1 MIVDYEYKY
10 GQLIISHVDDNKQ
23 IKLRYYKWP
32 NPSKYIITDDSD
44 HQRDGKYVTWDGK
57 SVKKVPTK
65 NPNRYSVY
73 DFIDELPQSEQDI
86 LFKYNEPE
94 IFFVDIENEIIDKK
108 PAPHLAESAI
118 LSISIVHKDRVMVMA
133 TDDLSADKIKSIEK
147 DINTYFA
154 KFGVRYIF
162 QFFRYKN
169 EYEMILNFFTKL
181 VPKMP
186 VITGWNFN
194 EYDWVFLVNR
204 ARKLG
209 IDPSI
214 SSVTGRLTEPY
225 NPENRK
231 KQYCELPSH
240 RIIVDYM
247 ELFKKWDTSIRVKE
261 SIGLDFVSDNV
272 LGVKKVNYEGNL
284 KTLYQ
289 TDYTKFIFYNAVDS
303 ILVQKIHE
311 KMKLVDI
318 LYGISTLSR
327 VKIQDSYNTLPVTEG
342 ILRRKLKR
350 EKNVILC
357 RLDRDQ
363 RDVSDEGVSGGYV
376 KEPVKGM
383 SQWTTCYDFASLY
396 PTCMRMF
403 NISVDSYKGIIS
415 QDKTYVLFHNKK
427 IDLEPT
433 DIILLNGAVFRNET
447 GVVNQVMTDIY
458 GDRKKYKKLMQKDD
472 MSIDELEREEAELVK
487 ELSGDIY

>member
-1 MIVDYEYKY
+1 MLVDWEYKY
-10 GQLIISHVDDNKQ
+10 GQLILSHVADNKQ

-32 NPSKYIITDDSD
+32 NPTKYIITDDND
-44 HQRDGKYVTWDGK
+44 HQKDGRYVTWNGN
-57 SVKKVPTK
+57 SVKKIVTK

-73 DFIDELPQSEQDI
+73 DFIDELPQEEQDI
-86 LFKYNEPE
+86 IFKYNEPE
-94 IFFVDIENEIIDKK
+94 IFFVDIENQIIDKK

-133 TDDLSADKIKSIEK
+133 TSDLDKEQIDSIGN
-147 DINTYFA
+147 DINSYFS
-154 KFGVRYIF
+154 KFGGGYIF
-162 QFFRYKN
+162 QFVRYKN
-169 EYEMILNFFTKL
+169 EYEMLLNFFTKL

-186 VITGWNFN
+186 VITGWNYL
-194 EYDWVFLVNR
+194 EYDHVFLVNR

-209 IDPSI
+209 IDPSVI
-214 SSVTGRLTEPY
+214 SLTGLLREPY
-225 NPENRK
+225 DLQK
-231 KQYCELPSH
+231 KTYAEMPAH

-247 ELFKKWDTSIRVKE
+247 ELFKKWDTSVRVKE
-261 SIGLDFVSDNV
+261 SIGLDFVSDAV

-289 TDYTKFIFYNAVDS
+289 NDYKKFIFYNAVDS

-327 VKIQDSYNTLPVTEG
+327 IKIQDSYNTLPVTEG
-342 ILRRKLKR
+342 ILRRKLKN

-357 RLDRDQ
+357 KLDREQ
-363 RDVSDEGVSGGYV
+363 REIDEDGVLGGYV

-383 SQWTTCYDFASLY
+383 SHYVSCYDFASLY
-396 PTCMRMF
+396 PTSMRMF
-403 NISVDSYKGIIS
+403 NISVDSYKGVIS
-415 QDKTYVLFHNKK
+415 QDKSHVIFNNQK
-427 IDLEPT
+427 IDLEPD
-433 DIILLNGAVFRNET
+433 DIILLNGAVFRNEI

-458 GDRKKYKKLMQKDD
+458 ADRKKFKKLMLKDNS
-472 MSIDELEREEAELVK
+472 MLDELKREENELIK
-487 ELSGDIY
+487 ELTNEL

>member
-1 MIVDYEYKY
+1 MIVDYEYRNSK
-10 GQLIISHVDDNKQ
+10 LIVSHIADNKQ
-23 IKLRYYKWP
+23 IKLRYYNWP
-32 NPSKYIITDDSD
+32 NPSKYIITEDNDP
-44 HQRDGKYVTWDGK
+44 QRDGRYVTWNGN

-65 NPNRYSVY
+65 NPNRYAVY
-73 DFIDELPQSEQDI
+73 DFIDELPQEEQDI
-86 LFKYNEPE
+86 LFQYNEPE

-118 LSISIVHKDRVMVMA
+118 LSISIVHKNKVMVMA
-133 TDDLSADKIKSIEK
+133 TDDLSKDKIESIEK
-147 DINTYFA
+147 DINTYFS
-154 KFGVRYIF
+154 KFGGGYSF
-162 QFFRYKN
+162 QFVRSKN
-169 EYEMILNFFTKL
+169 EYEMILNFFTKI

-186 VITGWNFN
+186 VITGWNFT

-209 IDPSI
+209 IDPSC
-214 SSVTGRLTEPY
+214 SSLTGVLREPY
-225 NPENRK
+225 NPENK
-231 KQYCELPSH
+231 KVSYVELPNH

-272 LGVKKVNYEGNL
+272 LGIKKVNYEGNL

-289 TDYTKFIFYNAVDS
+289 NDYTKFIFYNAVDS

-357 RLDRDQ
+357 KLERDQ
-363 RDVSDEGVSGGYV
+363 REITDEGVSGGYV
-376 KEPVKGM
+376 KDPVKGM
-383 SQWTTCYDFASLY
+383 SHWASCYDFASLY
-396 PTCMRMF
+396 PTSMRMF
-403 NISVDSYKGIIS
+403 NISVDSYKGVIS
-415 QDKTYVLFHNKK
+415 QDRSYVLFNNKK

-458 GDRKKYKKLMQKDD
+458 GDRKKYKGLMTQDAMD
-472 MSIDELEREEAELVK
+472 LDELKREEAELVK
-487 ELSGDIY
+487 ELSGDI

>member
-1 MIVDYEYKY
+1 MLVDWEYRY
-10 GQLIISHVDDNKQ
+10 GQLILSHVADNKQ

-32 NPSKYIITDDSD
+32 NPTKYILCDDND
-44 HQRDGKYVTWDGK
+44 YQKDGRFVTWNGF
-57 SVKKVPTK
+57 SVKKVATK
-65 NPNRYSVY
+65 NPNRYAVY
-73 DFIDELPQSEQDI
+73 DFIDELPQEEQDI

-118 LSISIVHKDRVMVMA
+118 LSISIVHKDKVMVMA
-133 TDDLSADKIKSIEK
+133 TSDLNKEQSDSIGS
-147 DINTYFA
+147 DINSYFS
-154 KFGVRYIF
+154 KFGGGYIF
-162 QFFRYKN
+162 QFVRYKN
-169 EYEMILNFFTKL
+169 EYEMLLNFFTKL

-186 VITGWNFN
+186 VITGWNYL
-194 EYDWVFLVNR
+194 EYDHVFLVNR

-209 IDPSI
+209 IDPSVI
-214 SSVTGRLTEPY
+214 SLTGLLREPY
-225 NPENRK
+225 DLQK
-231 KQYCELPSH
+231 KTYAEMPAH

-247 ELFKKWDTSIRVKE
+247 ELFKKWDTSVRVKE
-261 SIGLDFVSDNV
+261 SNSLDFVSDAV

-289 TDYTKFIFYNAVDS
+289 TDYKKFIFYNAVDS

-327 VKIQDSYNTLPVTEG
+327 IKIQDSYNTLPVTEG
-342 ILRRKLKR
+342 ILRRKLKN
-350 EKNVILC
+350 EKNIILC
-357 RLDRDQ
+357 KLDRDQ
-363 RDVSDEGVSGGYV
+363 REVIEEGVLGGYV

-383 SQWTTCYDFASLY
+383 SFWSTCYDFSSLY

-415 QDKTYVLFHNKK
+415 PDKSHVIFNNQK
-427 IDLEPT
+427 IDLEPN
-433 DIILLNGAVFRNET
+433 DIILLNGSVFRNEI

-458 GDRKKYKKLMQKDD
+458 GDRKKFKKMMFQDNFQL
-472 MSIDELEREEAELVK
+472 DELKREENELIRELV
-487 ELSGDIY
+487 GDFD